1 VLGYDDRSRII
12 EDEHRGL
19 SVMGTRYVL
28 VDGRVSG
35 AWTTTGDAGSGVTV
49 TIEPLRRLTR
59 DERRDVTDEAERL
72 AAFLGDGTPGGV
84 VVG

>member
-1 VLGYDDRSRII
+1 
-12 EDEHRGL
+12 
-19 SVMGTRYVL
+19 